1 VAELSGAGIDLSGRR
16 ILVTG
21 ASSGIGAAAA
31 RAVASCG
38 ASVAL
43 LARRADRLEGL
54 RVELGERAACVAADV
69 TDSAALERA
78 VNEAAAALG
87 GLDGVVA
94 SAGRTMFGAVSGGD
108 PSVWRDMLDL
118 NVVGPLATVRY
129 ALPLFPDEGRRDVVL
144 IGSAAGLMSQP
155 GVAIYSASK
164 RGLQAAYESLR
175 LELAPRDINTSIV
188 FPGFFE
194 TEIFTTPD
202 GITYD
207 AEMAAN
213 DFPLFAPGGVPQ
225 DPAVLGRIIAF
236 ILSLPEG
243 VAINEIAVRPTK
255 HLTP

>member
-1 VAELSGAGIDLSGRR
+1 MGIDLTGRR

-21 ASSGIGAAAA
+21 ASSGIGEAAA
-31 RAVASCG
+31 RAIVACG
-38 ASVAL
+38 GAVAL
-43 LARRADRLEGL
+43 LARRADRLDQL
-54 RVELGERAACVAADV
+54 RAELGAAAVSVAVDI
-69 TDSAALERA
+69 TDSVALEQA
-78 VNEAAAALG
+78 VASAAEALG
-87 GLDGVVA
+87 GIDGVVA
-94 SAGRTMFGAVSGGD
+94 SAGRTMFGAVTGGD
-108 PSVWRDMLDL
+108 PTLWRDVMDL
-118 NVVGPLATVRY
+118 NVVAPLATVRY
-129 ALPLFPDEGRRDVVL
+129 AVPLFPENGRRDVVL

-164 RGLQAAYESLR
+164 RGLQAAFESLR

-194 TEIFTTPD
+194 TEIFTTPN

-207 AEMAAN
+207 AEFANN
-213 DFPLFAPGGVPQ
+213 DFPLFAEGGVPQ

>member
-1 VAELSGAGIDLSGRR
+1 MAGLSHSGIDLSGRR

-31 RAVASCG
+31 RSIVACG

-43 LARRADRLEGL
+43 LARREDRLEEL
-54 RVELGERAACVAADV
+54 RADLGAQATSVAVDV
-69 TDSAALERA
+69 TDPVALERA
-78 VNEAAAALG
+78 VAAACEGLG

-94 SAGRTMFGAVSGGD
+94 SAGRTMFGAITGGD
-108 PSVWRDMLDL
+108 PVLWRDVLDL
-118 NVVGPLATVRY
+118 NVVAPLATVRY
-129 ALPLFPDEGRRDVVL
+129 AVPLFAEEGRRDVVL
-144 IGSAAGLMSQP
+144 IGSAAGLLSQP
-155 GVAIYSASK
+155 GVAVYSASK

-194 TEIFTTPD
+194 TEIFTSPD

-207 AEMAAN
+207 AELAVN
-213 DFPLFAPGGVPQ
+213 DFPLFAPGGTPQ